1 MSTNL
6 PFPNR
11 IARESNGLKVE
22 HFKTVHLKPGQGE
35 IKLFNTD
42 KKVFVVSLDARRSL
56 TEFVV
61 IHRRPNTSM
70 LGVQGAVEEAIRRGV
85 ALGALPQQFLNL

>member
-1 MSTNL
+1 MSTDL
-6 PFPNR
+6 PFPIR
-11 IARESNGLKVE
+11 MARESNGQKIE
-22 HFKTVHLKPGQGE
+22 HFKTVRLKPGQGE

-42 KKVFVVSLDARRSL
+42 KKVFVVALDARRSL

-70 LGVQGAVEEAIRRGV
+70 LGIEGSVEEAIRRGV